1 MNNGITNLNHAK
13 IRNDGD
19 DFALDD
25 FAATSEAA
33 RVTCHFRN
41 IRDALVGYIN
51 RYDYMVG
58 CVAWLTDPV
67 ILRALATRCGVCIIV
82 QKEDFLRPDCDERP
96 YLHALYESIHWPGE
110 RWQYGGLL
118 GSMSFAC
125 DPTLDAIRCVGNH
138 NSNKSPA
145 HPRAHHKFLVFGR
158 MSDPSED
165 GRAQREAEEPDYVDE
180 GMGQVFVP
188 EAVWTGSFNFSVNAG
203 RSLEN
208 AVFIEDSA
216 IARAYANEFSQ
227 VAALSEPLNWQDPWC
242 SPEWRCGT

>member
-1 MNNGITNLNHAK
+1 MNNRITNLNLET
-13 IRNDGD
+13 ICNDGD
-19 DFALDD
+19 PIALVDFAT
-25 FAATSEAA
+25 TSEAA

-41 IRDALVGYIN
+41 VRDALVGYIN

-58 CVAWLTDPV
+58 CVAWLTDAV
-67 ILRALATRCGVCIIV
+67 ILRALATRSGVCIIV

-96 YLHALYESIHWPGE
+96 YLHALYESIHWPGD

-118 GSMSFAC
+118 GSMSTCA

-158 MSDPSED
+158 MSTPEED
-165 GRAQREAEEPDYVDE
+165 GRSATGEDGCEC
-180 GMGQVFVP
+180 GGTFVP

-208 AVFIEDSA
+208 AVFIEDTA
-216 IARAYANEFSQ
+216 IAQAYANEFSQ
-227 VAALSEPLNWQDPWC
+227 VAALSEPLNWQDPWS
-242 SPEWRCGT
+242 SPSWRCGT

>member
-19 DFALDD
+19 PIALDD

-41 IRDALVGYIN
+41 VRDALVGYIN

-67 ILRALATRCGVCIIV
+67 ILRALATRCGVSIIV
-82 QKEDFLRPDCDERP
+82 QKEDFLRPDCDER
-96 YLHALYESIHWPGE
+96 LDIRRLYESIGSKFDRYQIP
-110 RWQYGGLL
+110 GLL
-118 GSMSFAC
+118 RSMSSCC

-145 HPRAHHKFLVFGR
+145 HPRAHHKFLVLGR
-158 MSDPSED
+158 MSTPED
-165 GRAQREAEEPDYVDE
+165 YGRPATEEEYPDE
-180 GMGQVFVP
+180 CGGTFVP
-188 EAVWTGSFNFSVNAG
+188 EAVWTGSFNFSVTAG

-208 AVFIEDSA
+208 AVFIEDPA

-227 VAALSEPLNWQDPWC
+227 VAALSEPLNWQDPWS

>member
-13 IRNDGD
+13 IWNDGD
-19 DFALDD
+19 PIALDD
-25 FAATSEAA
+25 FAATSESA

-41 IRDALVGYIN
+41 VRDALVDCIN

-67 ILRALATRCGVCIIV
+67 ILRALATRCGVSIIV
-82 QKEDFLRPDCDERP
+82 QKEDFLRPDCDER
-96 YLHALYESIHWPGE
+96 LDTRRLYGSIRSGFDRYQIPGI
-110 RWQYGGLL
+110 LS
-118 GSMSFAC
+118 SMSFAC

-158 MSDPSED
+158 VPTPEKDNED
-165 GRAQREAEEPDYVDE
+165 NYPDALHW
-180 GMGQVFVP
+180 GFVP

-208 AVFIEDSA
+208 AVFIEDTA

-227 VAALSEPLNWQDPWC
+227 VAALSEPLNWEDPWC

>member
-13 IRNDGD
+13 IWNDGD
-19 DFALDD
+19 PIALDD

-41 IRDALVGYIN
+41 VRDALVGYIN

-58 CVAWLTDPV
+58 CVAWLTDAV
-67 ILRALATRCGVCIIV
+67 ILRALATRSGVCIIV

-96 YLHALYESIHWPGE
+96 YLQALYESIHWPGE
-110 RWQYGGLL
+110 RWQCGGLL
-118 GSMSFAC
+118 GSMSTSC

-158 MSDPSED
+158 MSTPEED
-165 GRAQREAEEPDYVDE
+165 GRSATGE
-180 GMGQVFVP
+180 FVP

-208 AVFIEDSA
+208 AVFIEDTA

>member
-13 IRNDGD
+13 IWNDGD
-19 DFALDD
+19 PIALDD
-25 FAATSEAA
+25 FATASDSA

-41 IRDALVGYIN
+41 VRDALVGYIN

-67 ILRALATRCGVCIIV
+67 ILRALATRCGVSIIV
-82 QKEDFLRPDCDERP
+82 QKEDFLRPDCDER
-96 YLHALYESIHWPGE
+96 LDTRRLYGSIRSGFDRYEIPGI
-110 RWQYGGLL
+110 LA
-118 GSMSFAC
+118 SMSFAA
-125 DPTLDAIRCVGNH
+125 DTELDAIRCVGNH

-158 MSDPSED
+158 MSTPGKGDED
-165 GRAQREAEEPDYVDE
+165 SCHVR
-180 GMGQVFVP
+180 FVP

-208 AVFIEDSA
+208 AVLIEDPA
-216 IARAYANEFSQ
+216 IAQAYANEFSQ
-227 VAALSEPLNWQDPWC
+227 VAALSEPLNWEDPWC

>member
-13 IRNDGD
+13 IWNDGD
-19 DFALDD
+19 PIALDD
-25 FAATSEAA
+25 FATASESA

-41 IRDALVGYIN
+41 VRDALVGYIN
-51 RYDYMVG
+51 RYDYMIG

-67 ILRALATRCGVCIIV
+67 ILRALATRCGVSIIV
-82 QKEDFLRPDCDERP
+82 QKEDFLRPDCDER
-96 YLHALYESIHWPGE
+96 LDTRRLYDSIRSGFDRYQIPGILE
-110 RWQYGGLL
+110 
-118 GSMSFAC
+118 SMSFAC

-158 MSDPSED
+158 MST
-165 GRAQREAEEPDYVDE
+165 REKDDEESYHVR
-180 GMGQVFVP
+180 FVP

-208 AVFIEDSA
+208 AVLIEDA
-216 IARAYANEFSQ
+216 VIAQAYANEFSQ
-227 VAALSEPLNWQDPWC
+227 VAALSEPLNWQDPWS

>member
-13 IRNDGD
+13 IWNDGD
-19 DFALDD
+19 PIALDD
-25 FAATSEAA
+25 FATASESA

-41 IRDALVGYIN
+41 VRDALVGYIN

-67 ILRALATRCGVCIIV
+67 ILRALATRRGVSIIV
-82 QKEDFLRPDCDERP
+82 QKEDFLRPDCDER
-96 YLHALYESIHWPGE
+96 LDTRRLYESIVSKFD
-110 RWQYGGLL
+110 RWEIGGLL
-118 GSMSFAC
+118 GSMSTC
-125 DPTLDAIRCVGNH
+125 GDPTMDAIRCVGNH

-145 HPRAHHKFLVFGR
+145 HPRAHHKFLVLGR
-158 MSDPSED
+158 MSTPEED
-165 GRAQREAEEPDYVDE
+165 GRPATEEEYP
-180 GMGQVFVP
+180 GGFGGTFVP

-208 AVFIEDSA
+208 AVFIEDPA

-227 VAALSEPLNWQDPWC
+227 VAALSEPLNWQDPWS